1 MTQPSTD
8 FDIEKYKRM
17 ILRNKWWFIIP
28 VVVVVPCSIVL
39 PTLLPDE
46 YKGTSKIVATERRVP
61 NPLAREQDQRVGAA
75 QRRIAVQEQMLSY
88 TTLSRVI
95 AKLGYDMQIIDNN
108 VFSGV
113 MLFGR
118 RVLGKIR
125 TLAGSSTDAERDVTE
140 ERLIR
145 TLQRDI
151 RLRSIGDNVIEIS
164 YSGRDA
170 EFNSNVVNTVV
181 GEFIESSLKE
191 QRTGSENSLSF
202 LEKTLAEFQKRLE
215 EQQAELRRF
224 REERQGDI
232 PADTNVHYT
241 NLARD
246 RDLLLQNQTRLNVI
260 EAEIKKIED
269 TLSAEDETVVSE
281 LTRGINPK
289 VAELERQVMAA
300 EVQLQMLASQ
310 FSDKHP
316 RVVQARE
323 QLAGL
328 KAQLEREEQQT
339 VTAEVSSTNP
349 AYVEL
354 AQTKRTL
361 EIERTSLLAQNE
373 MLEKQIAGL
382 VARVSQVPRQQE
394 EYDRITRDYEAYQ
407 KLYNDIFL
415 QYQAAALDKEISDR
429 EESPDV
435 YQVLDRAFPSKV
447 PVGPDRQ
454 RMSAMGIVAA
464 ICIGAGLA
472 VLHEYLDRSLHGIAD
487 AKQIV
492 QLPMLAIVPK
502 IVTEADLARRRK
514 RRYLTLGAVVGVV
527 VIAGVVGA
535 TLYLI

>member
-39 PTLLPDE
+39 PTFLPDE
-46 YKGTSKIVATERRVP
+46 YKGASKIVATERRVP
-61 NPLAREQDQRVGAA
+61 NPLVREQDQRVGAT

-125 TLAGSSTDAERDVTE
+125 TLAGSSTDTERDITE

-181 GEFIESSLKE
+181 GEFIESSLRE
-191 QRTGSENSLSF
+191 QRTGSENSLLF
-202 LEKTLAEFQKRLE
+202 LGKTLAEFRKRLE
-215 EQQAELRRF
+215 EEEAELRRF

-241 NLARD
+241 NLFRD
-246 RDLLLQNQTRLNVI
+246 RDLLLQNQTRLSVI
-260 EAEIKKIED
+260 EAEVESIED

-289 VAELERQVMAA
+289 VAELERQVMSA
-300 EVQLQMLASQ
+300 EVQLQMFASQ

-328 KAQLEREEQQT
+328 KTQLEREEQQT

-354 AQTKRTL
+354 AQQKRAL
-361 EIERTSLLAQNE
+361 DIERTSLLAQNKN
-373 MLEKQIAGL
+373 LETRITELKAKVG
-382 VARVSQVPRQQE
+382 QVPRQQE

-435 YQVLDRAFPSKV
+435 YAVIDRAFPSKV

-472 VLHEYLDRSLHGIAD
+472 VLHEYLDRSMHGIAD

-492 QLPMLAIVPK
+492 QLPMLAIVPT
-502 IVTEADLARRRK
+502 IVTEADLARQRK
-514 RRYLTLGAVVGVV
+514 RRYLTLGAVVCVV

-535 TLYLI
+535 TLYVL

>member
-125 TLAGSSTDAERDVTE
+125 TLAGSSTDTERDVTE

-394 EYDRITRDYEAYQ
+394 EYDRITRDHEAYK

-415 QYQAAALDKEISDR
+415 KYQAAALDKEISDR

>member
-125 TLAGSSTDAERDVTE
+125 TLAGSSTDTERDVTE

>member
-8 FDIEKYKRM
+8 FDVEKYKRM

-28 VVVVVPCSIVL
+28 VVVVVPFSIVL

-125 TLAGSSTDAERDVTE
+125 TLAGSSTDTERDVTE